1 MFKGGA
7 QGWLICLLMIS
18 ILVVCSKSS
27 AQFLNGFFV
36 PDYETLEWLLDAG
49 LIDQDEF
56 DRWNDLFTDSLQ
68 SSRQPI
74 DPLENAKSEQSYSKD
89 RYKGVR
95 LEYRMY
101 QRADESKPYRQIIR
115 AGIESRSGVHFSANI
130 ERTGDGKYN
139 FRDRNLGWSGGKTE
153 IAIGGLDPSWC
164 GGLVLGRHP
173 IFLSDK
179 DKGQSLLYPTKGRFN
194 GASLQTEFKSMSVA
208 LLSSF
213 DKDKQF
219 SAAVHGFQLGYKNS
233 SNAANVSVI
242 NGHLTSRASGNH
254 KDVTVIGGD
263 LKLRFRGL
271 KGLLNMALDSRGD
284 RAYLLYAGDRQK
296 QHHVHLWSYSD
307 SFFNPFGA
315 GRANSDT
322 YPVEVPEI
330 DLTYRSRCAG
340 ETGVQTKSGFRFSD
354 SYRLT
359 LESNWWRTG
368 TIEKV
373 RLKTTFEY
381 RHDSANLLKL
391 ILLAGDDDLRRGEHD
406 LYSAFLGY
414 RFQFDEKYSIYFS
427 TRGKSTQ
434 TPVTKR
440 VLYGVESRMR
450 MESHGHNSE
459 FLLRWYDPNSKR
471 DRDHYL
477 YCSARESFYIGVTWH
492 ISIIVSSRF
501 GPEQD
506 ALDKTRIQIE
516 TAVRF

>member
-7 QGWLICLLMIS
+7 QGWLIRLLMIS
-18 ILVVCSKSS
+18 ILVVCSTSS
-27 AQFLNGFFV
+27 AQLLNGFFV
-36 PDYETLEWLLDAG
+36 PDYETLEWLFDAG
-49 LIDQDEF
+49 LIDRDEF
-56 DRWNDLFTDSLQ
+56 DRWNDLFVDSLHSGQ
-68 SSRQPI
+68 QLI
-74 DPLENAKSEQSYSKD
+74 EPLENAKSEQSYSKA
-89 RYKGVR
+89 REKRVR

-115 AGIESRSGVHFSANI
+115 AGIESRSGIHCSANI
-130 ERTGDGKYN
+130 ERTSDGLFY

-153 IAIGGLDPSWC
+153 IELGGLDPSWC

-173 IFLSDK
+173 IFLSEK
-179 DKGQSLLYPTKGRFN
+179 DNGRSLLYPIKGRFN
-194 GASLQTEFKSMSVA
+194 GASIQTEFKSMPVA
-208 LLSSF
+208 VLFSY
-213 DKDKQF
+213 DRDTRF
-219 SAAVHGFQLGYKNS
+219 SAAVHGFRVGYRNR

-242 NGHLTSRASGNH
+242 SGHLTSRASGNH
-254 KDVTVIGGD
+254 KDVTVVGGD

-271 KGLLNMALDSRGD
+271 TGLLNMALDGVGN
-284 RAYLLYAGDRQK
+284 RAYLLYAGDRQR
-296 QHHVHLWSYSD
+296 QHHVYLWSYSD

-322 YPVEVPEI
+322 YPVEIPEI
-330 DLTYRSRCAG
+330 ELTYRSRYAG
-340 ETGVQTKSGFRFSD
+340 ETGVQTKSRFRFDD
-354 SYRLT
+354 SYGLI

-381 RHDSANLLKL
+381 KHDSANLLKL
-391 ILLAGDDDLRRGEHD
+391 ILLAGDEDLKRGEHD

-427 TRGKSTQ
+427 TRGKSIQ

-459 FLLRWYDPNSKR
+459 FLLRWYDPNSKQ

-492 ISIIVSSRF
+492 ISVIVSSRF

>member
-7 QGWLICLLMIS
+7 QGWLIRLLMIS
-18 ILVVCSKSS
+18 ILIVCSKSS

-36 PDYETLEWLLDAG
+36 PDYETLEWLFDAG

-56 DRWNDLFTDSLQ
+56 DRWNDLFIDSLQ
-68 SSRQPI
+68 SRQQLI
-74 DPLENAKSEQSYSKD
+74 EPLENAKSEQSYQKD
-89 RYKGVR
+89 RDTGVR

-101 QRADESKPYRQIIR
+101 QRANESEPYRQIIR
-115 AGIESRSGVHFSANI
+115 AGIERRSGVHCSANI
-130 ERTGDGKYN
+130 ERRVDGKYY

-153 IAIGGLDPSWC
+153 IEIGGLDPSWC

-173 IFLSDK
+173 IFLNDK
-179 DKGQSLLYPTKGRFN
+179 DKGRSLLYPIKGRFN
-194 GASLQTEFKSMSVA
+194 GASLQTGFKNMFVA
-208 LLSSF
+208 VLSSF
-213 DKDKQF
+213 DRDRQF
-219 SAAVHGFQLGYKNS
+219 SAAVHGLRLGYKSRS
-233 SNAANVSVI
+233 SAANVSVI
-242 NGHLTSRASGNH
+242 NGHLTNRVSGSRR
-254 KDVTVIGGD
+254 DVTVIGGD
-263 LKLRFRGL
+263 LKLRLRGL
-271 KGLLNMALDSRGD
+271 TGLLNMALDGRGNQV
-284 RAYLLYAGDRQK
+284 YLLHARDARRL
-296 QHHVHLWSYSD
+296 HHVYLWSYSD

-322 YPVEVPEI
+322 YPVEVSEI
-330 DLTYRSRCAG
+330 ELTYRSRYAG
-340 ETGVQTKSGFRFSD
+340 ETGVQTKSGFRFDD
-354 SYRLT
+354 SFRLT

-368 TIEKV
+368 IVEKV

-381 RHDSANLLKL
+381 RYDSENLLKL
-391 ILLAGDDDLRRGEHD
+391 ILLAGNDDLKRGEHD

-477 YCSARESFYIGVTWH
+477 YCSARESFYIATTWH
-492 ISIIVSSRF
+492 ISVIVSSRF